1 MENLRIKRVVD
12 NMEIICKLMNS
23 VAKQYGC
30 RVKYNSQSRTPQ
42 FSGDPDCI
50 AGIVEEVASFFR
62 TGWAST
68 ARRN

>member
-1 MENLRIKRVVD
+1 MKNLRIKRVVD

-23 VAKQYGC
+23 VAIQYGC
-30 RVKYNSQSRTPQ
+30 RVKYNAQSGTPQ

-50 AGIVEEVASFFR
+50 GCIVEEAVAFFQ
-62 TGWAST
+62 TGWAPT